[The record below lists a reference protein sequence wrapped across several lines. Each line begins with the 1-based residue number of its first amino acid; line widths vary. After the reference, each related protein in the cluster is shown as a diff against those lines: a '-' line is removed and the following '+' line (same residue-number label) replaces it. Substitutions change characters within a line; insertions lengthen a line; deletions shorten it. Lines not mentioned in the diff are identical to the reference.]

1 MHEGRRTGNR
11 GILRLCWTDGI
22 TAGLQ
27 AVSVGDVSII
37 PYLITCYH
45 YYLTVEKKE
54 ATDWNPVSWK
64 SYPVRQIPEYK
75 DQKLLNKVYR
85 ELKSYPPL
93 VNSWEVEDLRNQLA
107 KVSRGKAFL
116 LQGGD
121 CAEVFDN
128 CTAPQTVS
136 LLKVLLQM
144 SFILIHELNIPVIRV
159 GRIAGQYAKPRS
171 SPMETVDGHE
181 IPTYR
186 GDLFNKIVQ
195 EEKARVANPERL
207 LEGYKLSAL
216 TLNFIRSLTE
226 GKGFANLNHPE
237 YWELDFMR
245 RNKYYK
251 EYESMVRSIT
261 HAVRFV
267 ETITNNQMDAMRQV
281 RIHTSHEALNL
292 YYDSAQTQQ
301 VPHNKGWYNLSTHM
315 PWLGNRTRELD
326 GAHVEYFRGIRNPIG
341 IKVGPPFE
349 NEDIVRLVETLNPD
363 NTEGK
368 VTLITRMGKDKV
380 LDLLPGLVRSIE
392 RAGQKVI
399 WSCDPMHGNTYAT
412 EDKLKT
418 RSFDDILTEIKQTFE
433 IHRQEGTFLGGVHLE
448 LTGDNVTE
456 CVGGANGLRADGLK
470 RNYKTFCDPR
480 LNYQQSLEMA
490 FLITREWKATWKDR
504 C

>member
-1 MHEGRRTGNR
+1 M
-11 GILRLCWTDGI
+11 
-22 TAGLQ
+22 A
-27 AVSVGDVSII
+27 
-37 PYLITCYH
+37 
-45 YYLTVEKKE
+45 KKNTKE
-54 ATDWNPVSWK
+54 WSPDSWLN
-64 SYPVRQIPEYK
+64 YPVQQLPEYTDK
-75 DQKLLNKVYR
+75 KLLKSVFK
-85 ELKSYPPL
+85 ELKGYPPL
-93 VNSWEVEDLRNQLA
+93 VNSWEVEDLRDQLA
-107 KVSRGKAFL
+107 LAARGKAFL

-128 CTAPQTVS
+128 CNAPQTVN

-144 SFILIHELNIPVIRV
+144 SFILIHEMNIPVIRV

-171 SPMETVDGHE
+171 SPVEKVGSEE

-186 GDLFNKIVQ
+186 GDLFNKYQ
-195 EEKARVANPERL
+195 QDLEARVTNPKRL

-251 EYESMVRSIT
+251 EYESMVKSIT
-261 HAVRFV
+261 NAVRFV
-267 ETITNNQMDAMRQV
+267 ETITNDRIDAMRQV

-292 YYDSAQTQQ
+292 YYDSAQTIQ

-315 PWLGNRTRELD
+315 PWLGNRTRDLD
-326 GAHVEYFRGIRNPIG
+326 GAHVEYFRGIRNPVG
-341 IKVGPPFE
+341 VKVGPPFE
-349 NEDIVRLVETLNPD
+349 NEEVVKLLDKLNPD
-363 NTEGK
+363 NVEGK
-368 VTLITRMGKDKV
+368 VTLITRMGKDNVKKY
-380 LDLLPGLVRSIE
+380 LPGLIQTVKNS
-392 RAGQKVI
+392 GHSVI

-412 EDKLKT
+412 EENLKT
-418 RSFDDILTEIKQTFE
+418 RSFNDILTEIKETFQV
-433 IHRQEGTFLGGVHLE
+433 HREEGSFLGGVHLE

-456 CVGGANGLRADGLK
+456 CVGGANGLKAEGLK

-490 FLITREWKATWKDR
+490 YLITKEWKATWNER
-504 C
+504 